1 LVLEFFLA
9 LPFPSF
15 FFVSCPWLRGS
26 LASFDREFD
35 SKKDCGF
42 LGSLCDPPIDIP
54 SMVFNWDLCGFA
66 IGTFS
71 MVLNWDLWW
80 LFSRLERFLVGVF
93 PRELY
98 WC

>member
-1 LVLEFFLA
+1 
-9 LPFPSF
+9 
-15 FFVSCPWLRGS
+15 
-26 LASFDREFD
+26 
-35 SKKDCGF
+35 
-42 LGSLCDPPIDIP
+42 
-54 SMVFNWDLCGFA
+54 MVFNWDLCGFA

-80 LFSRLERFLVGVF
+80 LFSRLERFLVAVF

>member
-1 LVLEFFLA
+1 
-9 LPFPSF
+9 
-15 FFVSCPWLRGS
+15 
-26 LASFDREFD
+26 
-35 SKKDCGF
+35 
-42 LGSLCDPPIDIP
+42 
-54 SMVFNWDLCGFA
+54 MVFNWDLCGFA

-71 MVLNWDLWW
+71 MVLNRDLWW